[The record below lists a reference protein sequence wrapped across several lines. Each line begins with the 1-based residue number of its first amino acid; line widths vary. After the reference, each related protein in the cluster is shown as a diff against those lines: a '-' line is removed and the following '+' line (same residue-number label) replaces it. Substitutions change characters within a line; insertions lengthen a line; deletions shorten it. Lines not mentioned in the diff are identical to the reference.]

1 MSRGGEERVRSEQAV
16 AAPRVSIGLPVYN
29 GENYLAETLDSI
41 LAQTFRAFELI
52 ISDNASTDGTEA
64 ICRKYAAADP
74 RIRYFRNAE
83 NLGAARN
90 YNRAFQLARG
100 EYFKWSGHDDPLAP
114 TFLVR
119 CVEVLDRDPEI
130 VLCFTR
136 IRAIDAQGEEHDV
149 GALTARTLAPKPQL
163 GSAQAHVRFYHTVV
177 ADHPQG
183 AVFGLIRR
191 SILARTELI
200 GSYRSSDLTLLG
212 ELALRGRF
220 HQIPEALQSRRFHP
234 EQGRHLYRTR
244 RLREVWFDPARSQT
258 RSHPYWR
265 LLQEHLASIR
275 RAAPDRRTRSRCY
288 GYMAVWVI
296 KYVCVRAPLKMLLGR
311 PYRFVRSTGAPDRVA
326 RLLWRDRGAAPGT
339 GQDRRDQASRSPSV
353 EEPG

>member
-1 MSRGGEERVRSEQAV
+1 MRRGGEERVRSEEA
-16 AAPRVSIGLPVYN
+16 ATAPRVSIGLPVYN
-29 GENYLAETLDSI
+29 GEKYLAETLDSI

-64 ICRKYAAADP
+64 ICRKYAAGDP
-74 RIRYFRNAE
+74 RVRYFRNAE

-90 YNRAFQLARG
+90 YNRVFRLATG

-114 TFLVR
+114 TFLAR
-119 CVEVLDRDPEI
+119 CVEVLDRDPGI

-234 EQGRHLYRTR
+234 EQGRHVYRTR
-244 RLREVWFDPARSQT
+244 RLREVWFDPSRSQT

-275 RAAPDRRTRSRCY
+275 RAAPDRRTRSHCY

-296 KYVCVRAPLKMLLGR
+296 KYLCVRAPLKTIFGR
-311 PYRFVRSTGAPDRVA
+311 PYRFMKSSGAPGRVM
-326 RLLWRDRGAAPGT
+326 RLLARDRCASPE
-339 GQDRRDQASRSPSV
+339 ASRGRRSRPSRGPSV
-353 EEPG
+353 EEHG